1 MTEYKLLR
9 SRRRTLS
16 LEVNRDGE
24 VLVRAPMRCSRETI
38 DAFIASKAQ
47 WIRVHRE
54 KQALRRAAH
63 PEPDE
68 SQQAALIARAKAEL
82 PQRVARY
89 AKEMSVSP
97 AGIRITN
104 AKGRFG
110 SCSGKNRLCFSWR
123 VLLYPDAAIH
133 YVVVHELAHIVHKNH
148 GRDFYALIAEV
159 LPDYKERVKLLRE

>member
-9 SRRRTLS
+9 SRRKTLS
-16 LEVNRDGE
+16 LEINRDGE
-24 VLVRAPMRCSRETI
+24 VLVRAPLRCSRETI

-47 WIRVHRE
+47 WIRVHQE

-68 SQQAALIARAKAEL
+68 EMRKALIARAKAEL
-82 PQRVARY
+82 PQKAAY
-89 AKEMSVSP
+89 FAAQMGVSP
-97 AGIRITN
+97 AGIRITD
-104 AKGRFG
+104 AKTRFG

-123 VLLYPDAAIH
+123 LMLYPDAAID

-148 GRDFYALIAEV
+148 GKDFYALIAEI
-159 LPDYKERVKLLRE
+159 LPDYKDRIRLLRE